1 MRAAFLISTAALLF
15 SAPAFGQAIEVG
27 QLGSAAAF
35 DVGVI
40 DSQTGG
46 LDKNLWQATSAARA
60 QYLLETVNAKD
71 ASGVA
76 RDLIRAA
83 VLTGGSPPR
92 FENAE
97 QDTDFKKARLKV
109 ILDLGEMS
117 AAQSIINRT
126 PVLSEDN
133 VLKANMALL
142 AGDNQGACASADI
155 IVEDR
160 ADPVWAR
167 LRAFCHVLRGE
178 IPAAELTTDILKAA
192 EYEDPAFYSL
202 MQIVSGGS
210 SKPDLKAVKSDDALH
225 MALMTKA
232 ALPWPKGQPSKSYA
246 ARLALSEMLPGNERL
261 AAMQD
266 AGNALSNSQME
277 QVFDSLI
284 AAATKAPDDEPEL
297 AGQAPTPA
305 ELPSLDEALSKK
317 DAASSVALYQIARS
331 GAQVD
336 RPKAVAALL
345 QRADTAG
352 AFDRFSSFLA
362 PLIQTLSPEEQVLT
376 DLNIFTRAAI
386 ARGDTSVLRQ
396 FYDLVSDQ
404 PDVQPRIA
412 LVSDALGYGFLG
424 GGLGTD
430 IETRI
435 AEEDTDKARVV
446 RDMFI
451 AAAMG
456 AGLSVDA
463 MANVEG
469 LKPSTGRA
477 LLPGQRL
484 ALETSARSG
493 ARAETALW
501 AAKALQGERLNTE
514 SLYTV
519 ITALNQ
525 AGLTRFAGRL
535 AAEDFWTGL

>member
-1 MRAAFLISTAALLF
+1 MRAAFLISTAVLLF
-15 SAPAFGQAIEVG
+15 GAPAFGQSIEVG

-46 LDKNLWQATSAARA
+46 LDKNLWQATRAARA
-60 QYLLETVNAKD
+60 QYLLETVDAKD
-71 ASGVA
+71 ASGIA
-76 RDLIRAA
+76 RDLVRAA
-83 VLTGGSPPR
+83 VLTGGTPPR
-92 FENAE
+92 SETTA
-97 QDTDFKKARLKV
+97 QDAAFKKARLKV

-133 VLKANMALL
+133 VLRVNMALL

-178 IPAAELTTDILKAA
+178 IPAAELTTDILKTA

-232 ALPWPKGQPSKSYA
+232 ALPWPKGQPPKSYA
-246 ARLALSEMLPGNERL
+246 ARLAMNEILPADERF
-261 AAMQD
+261 AALYV
-266 AGNALSNSQME
+266 AGNALSNAQME
-277 QVFDSLI
+277 KAFDGLI
-284 AAATKAPDDEPEL
+284 AVATNALDDETEL
-297 AGQAPTPA
+297 AGQAPIPSA
-305 ELPSLDEALSKK
+305 LPSLDDVLAGK
-317 DAASSVALYQIARS
+317 DAASSAALYQIARS
-331 GAQVD
+331 GTQVD
-336 RPKAVAALL
+336 RPKAIAALL

-362 PLIQTLSPEEQVLT
+362 PLIETLSPEEQVLT

-404 PDVQPRIA
+404 LDVQSRIA

-430 IETRI
+430 IEARF
-435 AEEDTDKARVV
+435 AEKDTNKARVV

-456 AGLSVDA
+456 AVMSVDT

-469 LKPSTGRA
+469 LKPSKGRA

-484 ALETSARSG
+484 ALEAAARSG
-493 ARAETALW
+493 ARAEAALW
-501 AAKALQGERLNTE
+501 AARALQGERLNTE

-535 AAEDFWTGL
+535 AAEDFWTDF